1 MVMGKIITTYL
12 HTQTKTASL
21 AVFRLL
27 FGTMMFISIVR
38 FWSKG
43 WIETLYIQP
52 QFHFSYF
59 GFEWI
64 QPLGNYTYI
73 LFIICG
79 LASILIA
86 IGYKYRVAI
95 VIFFLS
101 FTYIE
106 LMDKTTYLNH
116 YYFISI
122 LSFLL
127 IFLPANATFSVDS
140 YIRKKEFLTIPKWTL
155 DSIKLLLVIVYFHA
169 GLAKLNSD
177 WLFRA
182 QPLKIWLPSK
192 YDFPLI
198 GSTFLQQEWLHY
210 AMSWGGAIYDLS
222 IPFLLFNKK
231 TRTFGFL
238 LVLFFHLSTS
248 VLFPSIGMFPYIM
261 IVSSLVFLDE
271 NIHLKFLNI
280 LKSKIKFFRNLQSID
295 SFKYDKTSRRIIFP
309 ILGVFFLIQCILPWR
324 YLLYPGELFWTE
336 QGYKFSWRVLLTEK
350 TGYANFKIVDNKTKK
365 YFYVDNS
372 DFLSSFQEKEMSF
385 RPDFILEYAHYLG
398 DHFKSQGH
406 QNIQVY
412 VESFVALNGRMSSTF
427 IDPKVDLYQQKESF
441 DHKDWIVPFS
451 SEIKIKG
458 I

>member
-1 MVMGKIITTYL
+1 MDRMLSTYL
-12 HTQTKTASL
+12 NTQTKTASL

-27 FGTMMFISIVR
+27 FGLMMCISIVR

-52 QFHFSYF
+52 KFHFSYY

-64 QPLGNYTYI
+64 QPLGNYTYT

-79 LASILIA
+79 LASVFIA
-86 IGYKYRVAI
+86 IGYKYRVAMI
-95 VIFFLS
+95 VFFLS

-127 IFLPANATFSVDS
+127 IFLPAHRTFSVDAFLQKRS
-140 YIRKKEFLTIPKWTL
+140 YEFVPRWTV
-155 DSIKLLLVIVYFHA
+155 DAIKLLLSIVYIHA
-169 GLAKLNSD
+169 GLAKLNSE

-182 QPLKIWLPSK
+182 MPLKIWLPSK

-198 GSTFLQQEWLHY
+198 GSTLMQQDWFY
-210 AMSWGGAIYDLS
+210 FAMSWSGAVYDLT
-222 IPFLLFNKK
+222 IPFLLYFKK
-231 TRTFGFL
+231 TRYIAFL
-238 LVLFFHLSTS
+238 LVVFFH
-248 VLFPSIGMFPYIM
+248 VLTGYMFAIGMFPYIM
-261 IVSSLVFLDE
+261 IVAALIFFDANFHIKIINFIKKYILRSTSEVKTHYKFEFSERKKKICAMILIPFFVLQFL
-271 NIHLKFLNI
+271 
-280 LKSKIKFFRNLQSID
+280 
-295 SFKYDKTSRRIIFP
+295 
-309 ILGVFFLIQCILPWR
+309 LPWR
-324 YLLYPGELFWTE
+324 YLLYPDELFWTE
-336 QGYKFSWRVLLTEK
+336 EGYKYSWRVLLTEK
-350 TGYANFKIVDNKTKK
+350 TGYASFKIVDAKTKK
-365 YFYVDNS
+365 YFYVNNT
-372 DFLSSFQEKEMSF
+372 DFLTPFQEKEMSC
-385 RPDFILEYAHYLG
+385 RPNYILEYAHYLG

-412 VESFVALNGRMSSTF
+412 VESFVALNGRMSATF
-427 IDPKVDLYQQKESF
+427 INPKVDLYQQEESF
-441 DHKDWIVPFS
+441 KHSDWIVPFS

>member
-1 MVMGKIITTYL
+1 MDRMLSTYL
-12 HTQTKTASL
+12 NTHTKTASL

-27 FGTMMFISIVR
+27 FGIMMCLSMVR

-52 QFHFSYF
+52 KFHFSYY

-73 LFIICG
+73 LFMICG
-79 LASILIA
+79 LASVFIA

-95 VIFFLS
+95 IVFFLS

-127 IFLPANATFSVDS
+127 IFLPAHRTFSVDAFLQKRS
-140 YIRKKEFLTIPKWTL
+140 YEFVPRWTV
-155 DSIKLLLVIVYFHA
+155 DAIKLLLSIVYIHA
-169 GLAKLNSD
+169 GLAKLNSE

-182 QPLKIWLPSK
+182 MPLKIWLPSK

-198 GSTFLQQEWLHY
+198 GSTLMQQDWFY
-210 AMSWGGAIYDLS
+210 FAMSWSGAVYDLT
-222 IPFLLFNKK
+222 IPFLLYFKK
-231 TRTFGFL
+231 TRYIAFL
-238 LVLFFHLSTS
+238 LVVFFH
-248 VLFPSIGMFPYIM
+248 VLTGYMFAIGMFPYIM
-261 IVSSLVFLDE
+261 IVAALIFFDANFHIKMINFIKKYILRSTSEVKTHYKFEFSERKKKICAVILIPFFVLQFL
-271 NIHLKFLNI
+271 
-280 LKSKIKFFRNLQSID
+280 
-295 SFKYDKTSRRIIFP
+295 
-309 ILGVFFLIQCILPWR
+309 LPWR
-324 YLLYPGELFWTE
+324 YLLYPDELFWTE
-336 QGYKFSWRVLLTEK
+336 EGYKYSWRVLLTEK
-350 TGYANFKIVDNKTKK
+350 TGYASFKIVDAKTKK
-365 YFYVDNS
+365 YFYVNNT
-372 DFLSSFQEKEMSF
+372 DFLTPFQEKEMSC
-385 RPDFILEYAHYLG
+385 RPNYILEYAHYLG
-398 DHFKSQGH
+398 DHFTSQGH

-412 VESFVALNGRMSSTF
+412 VESFVALNGRMSTTF
-427 IDPKVDLYQQKESF
+427 INPKVDLYQQKENLK
-441 DHKDWIVPFS
+441 HNDWIVPFS

>member
-1 MVMGKIITTYL
+1 MLSTYL
-12 HTQTKTASL
+12 NTHTKTASL

-27 FGTMMFISIVR
+27 FGIMMCLSMVR

-52 QFHFSYF
+52 KFHFSYY

-73 LFIICG
+73 LFMICG
-79 LASILIA
+79 LASVFIA

-95 VIFFLS
+95 IVFFLS

-127 IFLPANATFSVDS
+127 IFLPAHRTFSVDAFLQKRS
-140 YIRKKEFLTIPKWTL
+140 YEFVPRWTV
-155 DSIKLLLVIVYFHA
+155 DAIKLLLSIVYIHA
-169 GLAKLNSD
+169 GLAKLNSE

-182 QPLKIWLPSK
+182 MPLKIWLPSK

-198 GSTFLQQEWLHY
+198 GSTLMQQDWFY
-210 AMSWGGAIYDLS
+210 FAMSWSGAVYDLT
-222 IPFLLFNKK
+222 IPFLLYFKK
-231 TRTFGFL
+231 TRYIAFL
-238 LVLFFHLSTS
+238 LVVFFH
-248 VLFPSIGMFPYIM
+248 VLTGYMFAIGMFPYIM
-261 IVSSLVFLDE
+261 IVAALIFFDANFHIKMINFIKKYILRSTSEVKTHYKFEFSERKKKICAVILIPFFVLQFL
-271 NIHLKFLNI
+271 
-280 LKSKIKFFRNLQSID
+280 
-295 SFKYDKTSRRIIFP
+295 
-309 ILGVFFLIQCILPWR
+309 LPWR
-324 YLLYPGELFWTE
+324 YLLYPDELFWTE
-336 QGYKFSWRVLLTEK
+336 EGYKYSWRVLLTEK
-350 TGYANFKIVDNKTKK
+350 TGYASFKIVDAKTKK
-365 YFYVDNS
+365 YFYVNNT
-372 DFLSSFQEKEMSF
+372 DFLTPFQEKEMSC
-385 RPDFILEYAHYLG
+385 RPNYILEYAHYLG

-412 VESFVALNGRMSSTF
+412 VESFVALNGRMSTTF
-427 IDPKVDLYQQKESF
+427 INPKIDLYQQNESF
-441 DHKDWIVPFS
+441 KHNDWIVPFS

>member
-1 MVMGKIITTYL
+1 MDRMLSTYL
-12 HTQTKTASL
+12 NTHTKTASL

-27 FGTMMFISIVR
+27 FGIMMCLSMVR

-52 QFHFSYF
+52 KFHFSYY

-73 LFIICG
+73 LFMICG
-79 LASILIA
+79 LASVFIA

-95 VIFFLS
+95 IVFFLS

-127 IFLPANATFSVDS
+127 IFLPAHRTFSVDAFLQKRS
-140 YIRKKEFLTIPKWTL
+140 YEFVPRWTV
-155 DSIKLLLVIVYFHA
+155 DAIKLLLSIVYIHA
-169 GLAKLNSD
+169 GLAKLNSE

-182 QPLKIWLPSK
+182 MPLKIWLPSK

-198 GSTFLQQEWLHY
+198 GSTLMQQDWFY
-210 AMSWGGAIYDLS
+210 FAMSWSGAVYDLT
-222 IPFLLFNKK
+222 IPFLLYFKK
-231 TRTFGFL
+231 TRYIAFL
-238 LVLFFHLSTS
+238 LVVFFH
-248 VLFPSIGMFPYIM
+248 VLTGYMFAIGMFPYIM
-261 IVSSLVFLDE
+261 IVAALIFFDANFHIKMINFIKKYILRSTSEVKTHYKFEFSERKKKICAVILIPFFVLQFL
-271 NIHLKFLNI
+271 
-280 LKSKIKFFRNLQSID
+280 
-295 SFKYDKTSRRIIFP
+295 
-309 ILGVFFLIQCILPWR
+309 LPWR
-324 YLLYPGELFWTE
+324 YLLYPDELFWTE
-336 QGYKFSWRVLLTEK
+336 EGYKYSWRVLLTEK
-350 TGYANFKIVDNKTKK
+350 TGYASFKIVDAKTKK
-365 YFYVDNS
+365 YFYVNNT
-372 DFLSSFQEKEMSF
+372 DFLTPFQEKEMSC
-385 RPDFILEYAHYLG
+385 RPNYILEYAHYLG

-412 VESFVALNGRMSSTF
+412 VESFVALNGRMSTTF
-427 IDPKVDLYQQKESF
+427 INPKIDLYQQNESF
-441 DHKDWIVPFS
+441 KHNDWIVPFS

>member
-1 MVMGKIITTYL
+1 MDRMLSTYL
-12 HTQTKTASL
+12 NTQTKTASL

-27 FGTMMFISIVR
+27 FGIMMCISMVR

-52 QFHFSYF
+52 KFHFSYY

-73 LFIICG
+73 LFMICG
-79 LASILIA
+79 LASIFIA

-95 VIFFLS
+95 IVFFLS

-127 IFLPANATFSVDS
+127 IFLPAHRTFSVDAFLQKRS
-140 YIRKKEFLTIPKWTL
+140 YEFVPRWTV
-155 DSIKLLLVIVYFHA
+155 DAIKLLLSIVYIHA
-169 GLAKLNSD
+169 GLAKLNSE

-182 QPLKIWLPSK
+182 MPLKIWLPSK

-198 GSTFLQQEWLHY
+198 GSTLMQQEWFY
-210 AMSWGGAIYDLS
+210 FAMSWSGALYDLS
-222 IPFLLFNKK
+222 IPFLLYFKK
-231 TRTFGFL
+231 TRYIAFL
-238 LVLFFHLSTS
+238 LVVFFH
-248 VLFPSIGMFPYIM
+248 VLTGYMFAIGMFPYIM
-261 IVSSLVFLDE
+261 IVAALIFFDANFHIKMINFIKKYIVRSTSEVKTHYKFEFSERKKKICAVILIPFFVLQFL
-271 NIHLKFLNI
+271 
-280 LKSKIKFFRNLQSID
+280 
-295 SFKYDKTSRRIIFP
+295 
-309 ILGVFFLIQCILPWR
+309 LPWR
-324 YLLYPGELFWTE
+324 YLLYPDELFWTE
-336 QGYKFSWRVLLTEK
+336 EGYKYSWRVLLTEK
-350 TGYANFKIVDNKTKK
+350 TGYASFKIVDAKTKK
-365 YFYVDNS
+365 YFYVNNT
-372 DFLSSFQEKEMSF
+372 DFLTPFQEKEMSC
-385 RPDFILEYAHYLG
+385 RPNYILEYAHYLG

-412 VESFVALNGRMSSTF
+412 VESFVALNGRMSTTF
-427 IDPKVDLYQQKESF
+427 INPKVDLYQQKESF
-441 DHKDWIVPFS
+441 KHNDWIVPFS